1 MTAAAECN
9 GEKHGG
15 DNGEQSREHQV
26 RTEVLTLEI
35 VGARN
40 MGFVIPSYQRPYVW
54 RDEDVIKLFDDIREA
69 YLANE
74 EQYFIGSVL
83 SAIHE
88 KGESR
93 LYELIDGQQRT
104 TTLMLL
110 SLAFRAAGVKT
121 PLAEVSTLGEAPRLT
136 FEIRDA
142 VGNLLG
148 SYAGLE
154 HMTRPGP
161 DAIKHDPYLTHLDAN
176 LRVLKQ
182 QVEKLPESDKFSR
195 EGFADYIFSKVSW
208 VNNIVPESMDLNRLF
223 ASMNTAGIQLEPVD
237 LLKAKLFRKI
247 TTETPLYS
255 TIWQAC
261 EHMENYF
268 ERNLRHLFPNAD
280 WNAIEYKD
288 LSAYKR
294 RFFESSM
301 GESGEGE
308 SKASGM
314 TLLYLL
320 NEVKAG
326 NTADNVKPKK
336 EKDPL
341 AELEDKTVSG
351 RSIVGFELL
360 LIHALRVFCARKGWP
375 DIEARIKAA
384 NLMACF
390 ECLLSKDEA
399 DIKAFIQTL
408 WQVRYQFDTWV
419 VKWVEHDDS
428 EDPQLRLT
436 NFSRSLSSGKY
447 YINRS
452 ARELGELAQLQAVRN
467 FTGDRSAHY
476 WLTAL
481 LAQLVE
487 QPGMSDKEVLSVM
500 EKLDNQLSLTTET
513 QKEASFKIAKG
524 EVPATESWASI
535 EDYLNSD
542 QGTGFEHYWFQK
554 LEYLLW
560 KQGDKSD
567 EKLKRYRITSK
578 NSVEHVHPQNE
589 EYGKGLASTSLD
601 AFGNLV
607 LLSPGENSSYS
618 NQTVGKKREDFRV
631 KPRYDSLKLKAIFA
645 LYDQSNGV
653 WGETQIAEH
662 QECMIAL
669 LETHYR
675 EGGEYGQPNQ

>member
-9 GEKHGG
+9 GENHGG
-15 DNGEQSREHQV
+15 QHGEHRGEHQV
-26 RTEVLTLEI
+26 RTEVLTLET

-69 YLANE
+69 YVAKE

-110 SLAFRAAGVKT
+110 SLAFRAVGVST

-142 VGNLLG
+142 VGKLLG

-154 HMTRPGP
+154 RMTRPGL
-161 DAIKHDPYLTHLDAN
+161 DAIEKDPYLTHLDAN
-176 LRVLKQ
+176 LRVLVQ
-182 QVEKLPESDKFSR
+182 QVEKLPESEEFSR
-195 EGFADYIFSKVSW
+195 EGFADYIFRKVSW

-237 LLKAKLFRKI
+237 LLKAKLFRKL

-268 ERNLRHLFPNAD
+268 ERNLRQLFPAD
-280 WNAIEYKD
+280 WNAIEYKH
-288 LSAYKR
+288 LKAYSDSLFQRGAGDNQRAQDEASGKTLLHLLD
-294 RFFESSM
+294 EV
-301 GESGEGE
+301 ESGD
-308 SKASGM
+308 APD
-314 TLLYLL
+314 
-320 NEVKAG
+320 
-326 NTADNVKPKK
+326 NTEQK
-336 EKDPL
+336 EQ
-341 AELEDKTVSG
+341 EDAQDGIEDETVYC

-360 LIHALRVFCARKGWP
+360 LIHALRVFCARKDWP

-390 ECLLSKDEA
+390 ECLLDKDEA
-399 DIKAFIQTL
+399 DIKEFIQTL

-436 NFSRSLSSGKY
+436 NFSRSQSSGNY

-452 ARELGELAQLQAVRN
+452 ARELGNLAQLQAVRN

-481 LAQLVE
+481 LARLVE
-487 QPGMSDKEVLSVM
+487 KPDMSFDGVLSAM

-513 QKEASFKIAKG
+513 QKEASFKIANGKA
-524 EVPATESWASI
+524 PSTESWASR
-535 EDYLNSD
+535 EAYLNSAL
-542 QGTGFEHYWFQK
+542 GTGFEHYWFQK

-618 NQTVGKKREDFRV
+618 NQTVGKKREDFRD
-631 KPRYDSLKLKAIFA
+631 KPRYDSLKLKAIFEI
-645 LYDQSNGV
+645 YDRAKGK

-662 QECMIAL
+662 QKGMIAL
-669 LETHYR
+669 LEQHYR
-675 EGGEYGQPNQ
+675 EGEEYGQPNQ